1 MTAVPISF
9 DIRLLDTPR
18 VTLAGREIAL
28 GAARRQAVFA
38 ALVLNSGRAV
48 PRAEL
53 IAAVWGEDP
62 PSSAMGNLY
71 TYVSALRRVLEPG
84 RDRWSSNTVL
94 TSQGGAYRL
103 HVRAEEVDVH
113 RFERA
118 REQSRSFRASGDAR
132 GELAALDAALAEW
145 QGGEPLA
152 GVPGPHAEAQRVRL
166 GELYLASAERHAE
179 LMLGFGRAAEVTR
192 PLLDLAARHPTRESL
207 HAVTMLALAAEDR
220 ADEATVL
227 YTELRERLVESGTE
241 PGAAVT
247 RIHAQLADD
256 AARPARP
263 RSPVPPR
270 HAGFRGRTATV
281 ARLRQAFAA
290 LADGG
295 HGGSHWIRGEAGIG
309 KSALL
314 AEGLRDAATAEVQVG
329 WGVGD
334 EPDRGAPLS
343 LLPEFLPRDAA
354 NDLLA
359 SLYAA
364 HGTMPPTMAVIDAVK
379 AFVTARCAE
388 RPVLLVLDD
397 MQWADDTSLLAWH
410 ALHELTDRLPLLLV
424 SASRPLPTGHE
435 MRLLRRLLP
444 RTGTT
449 LINLG
454 PLDDPTATD
463 LVRSWTLRADIDQG
477 AVRSLVAAAGG
488 NPFYLRHLVITER
501 QGLRADTPAPELIE
515 AVYRHLRPLTDD
527 TRQLLHAV
535 AFLGNNYRIADLS
548 AVTGKPIPAL
558 VPFVEEAMTAGVLVE
573 DGHRLRFRHPVVRQV
588 LHGAIP
594 TALRVTMHRQ
604 LAQRIAEA
612 GGGLSRVAG
621 QLLAG
626 PVPIDAWVEQW
637 LTANVEQLSVTVP
650 ASAIAVLRHAVSSP
664 SLSPPSR
671 ELLAG
676 QLRRSLL
683 RAGLIEVTG
692 PGQPS
697 VPDDEYTA
705 VR

>member
-1 MTAVPISF
+1 MTAVPINF
-9 DIRLLDTPR
+9 DIRLLDTPH
-18 VTLAGREIAL
+18 VTLTGREVAL
-28 GAARRQAVFA
+28 GPARRQAVFA

-71 TYVSALRRVLEPG
+71 TYVSALRSVLEPG

-94 TSQGGAYRL
+94 TSRGGAYRL
-103 HVRAEEVDVH
+103 HVQPEEVDVH

-118 REQSRSFRASGDAR
+118 RERSRSFRASGDAR
-132 GELAALDAALAEW
+132 GELAALEAALAEW

-152 GVPGPHAEAQRVRL
+152 GVPGPHAEDQRVRL

-179 LMLGFGRAAEVTR
+179 LMLGFGRAAEVVDR
-192 PLLDLAARHPTRESL
+192 LLPLAARHPTRESL
-207 HAVTMLALAAEDR
+207 HAVTMLALAAGDR
-220 ADEATVL
+220 VDEAIAL
-227 YTELRERLVESGTE
+227 YTDLRDRLATESGTE
-241 PGAAVT
+241 PGAAVI
-247 RIHAQLADD
+247 RIHAQLAGD
-256 AARPARP
+256 AARPSRP

-270 HAGFRGRTATV
+270 HPGFRGRIATV
-281 ARLRQAFAA
+281 SRLRQAVAA

-295 HGGSHWIRGEAGIG
+295 RGGSLWISGEAGIG

-314 AEGLRDAATAEVQVG
+314 AEGLRDVVTTEVQVG

-334 EPDRGAPLS
+334 EPDQGAPLS
-343 LLPEFLPRDAA
+343 LLPEFLPRETA

-359 SLYAA
+359 PLYAA
-364 HGTMPPTMAVIDAVK
+364 HGMMPPTMAVIDAVK
-379 AFVTARCAE
+379 AFVVVRCAE
-388 RPVLLVLDD
+388 SPVLLVLDD
-397 MQWADDTSLLAWH
+397 MQWADDTSLLVWH

-444 RTGTT
+444 RNGTT
-449 LINLG
+449 LIDLG
-454 PLDDPTATD
+454 PLDDPTATE
-463 LVRSWTLRADIDQG
+463 LVRCWTLRADIEPG
-477 AVRSLVAAAGG
+477 AVRSMVAAAGG

-501 QGLRADTPAPELIE
+501 QRLSANTPTPELIE
-515 AVYRHLRPLTDD
+515 AVHRHLRPLTDD

-535 AFLGNNYRIADLS
+535 AFLGNNHRIADLA
-548 AVTGKPIPAL
+548 AVTGKPLPAL
-558 VPFVEEAMTAGVLVE
+558 VPFVEQAMIAGVLVE
-573 DGHRLRFRHPVVRQV
+573 DGDRVRFRHPVVRQV
-588 LHGAIP
+588 LRGAIP

-604 LAQRIAEA
+604 FAQRIAEA
-612 GGGLSRVAG
+612 GGDLHRVAG

-671 ELLAG
+671 ELLAAR
-676 QLRRSLL
+676 LRRSLL
-683 RAGLIEVTG
+683 RAGLLDVAG
-692 PGQPS
+692 PGRPAA
-697 VPDDEYTA
+697 PDEYSI

>member
-18 VTLAGREIAL
+18 VTLAGREVAL

-38 ALVLNSGRAV
+38 ALALHSDRAV
-48 PRAEL
+48 PREEL
-53 IAAVWGEDP
+53 IAAVWGENP

-71 TYVSALRRVLEPG
+71 TYVSALRRALEPD
-84 RDRWSSNTVL
+84 RDRGSSNTVL
-94 TSQGGAYRL
+94 TSRGGAYRL
-103 HVRAEEVDVH
+103 HVPAEQVDVH

-118 REQSRSFRASGDAR
+118 REESRAFRASGDAG

-145 QGGEPLA
+145 RGGEPLA

-166 GELYLASAERHAE
+166 GELYLASTERHAE
-179 LMLGFGRAAEVTR
+179 LMLGFGRAAEVTDR
-192 PLLDLAARHPTRESL
+192 LLDLATRHTTRESL
-207 HAVTMLALAAEDR
+207 YAVTMLALAAEDR
-220 ADEATVL
+220 ADEAIAL
-227 YTELRERLVESGTE
+227 YAELRERLATESGTE
-241 PGAAVT
+241 PGAAVA
-247 RIHAQLADD
+247 RIHAQLADE
-256 AARPARP
+256 AARPVRP
-263 RSPVPPR
+263 RSPAPPR
-270 HAGFRGRTATV
+270 HAGFRGRAAAV
-281 ARLRQAFAA
+281 ARLRQAVTA

-295 HGGSHWIRGEAGIG
+295 HGGSLWISGEAGIG

-314 AEGLRDAATAEVQVG
+314 AEGLRDAATAAVQVG

-343 LLPEFLPRDAA
+343 LLPEFLPRDTA

-359 SLYAA
+359 PLYAA
-364 HGTMPPTMAVIDAVK
+364 HGMMPPTMAVIDAVK
-379 AFVTARCAE
+379 AFVVVRCAE
-388 RPVLLVLDD
+388 SPVLLVLDD
-397 MQWADDTSLLAWH
+397 MQWADDTSLLVWH

-449 LINLG
+449 LIELG
-454 PLDDPTATD
+454 PLDDPTAAE
-463 LVRSWTLRADIDQG
+463 LVRGWTLGADIEPG
-477 AVRSLVAAAGG
+477 AVRSMVAAAGG
-488 NPFYLRHLVITER
+488 NPLYLRHLVITER
-501 QGLRADTPAPELIE
+501 QGLSADTPAPELIE
-515 AVYRHLRPLTDD
+515 AVHRHLRPLTDD

-535 AFLGNNYRIADLS
+535 AFLGANHRTADLA
-548 AVTGKPIPAL
+548 AVTGKPLPAL
-558 VPFVEEAMTAGVLVE
+558 VPFVEEAMAAGVLVE
-573 DGHRLRFRHPVVRQV
+573 DGDRVRFRHPVVHQV
-588 LHGAIP
+588 LRGAIP

-612 GGGLSRVAG
+612 GGDLPRVAG

-637 LTANVEQLSVTVP
+637 LTANVEQLSATVP

-664 SLSPPSR
+664 SLSPQSR
-671 ELLAG
+671 ELLADR
-676 QLRRSLL
+676 LRQSLF
-683 RAGLIEVTG
+683 RAGL
-692 PGQPS
+692 
-697 VPDDEYTA
+697 VPDEYST